1 MAIVANVKKVLFQ
14 RRLLRE
20 IQRRKPDYQ
29 PRVVNPDTA
38 KTIAILFPADSVD
51 DRKTVEAYRQARK
64 QSGLRT
70 ELLGYFTKH
79 VGNSSFGFDHF
90 SNKDLNWY
98 GIPGGERVEKFLE
111 RPCDL
116 LMCLGNAGHKQLDFL
131 ASLKDAGLRVGP
143 YSEAPDNPYDVL
155 FSIEGIAKDLGEQL
169 KQIDRIFK
177 VTNATSPALV

>member
-1 MAIVANVKKVLFQ
+1 MAIVANVKKTLFQ

-20 IQRRKPDYQ
+20 IQRRKLDYQ

-38 KTIAILFPADSVD
+38 KTVAILFPADSVD
-51 DRKTVEAYRQARK
+51 DRKTIEAYCEARK
-64 QSGLRT
+64 KNGLRT

-79 VGNSSFGFDHF
+79 VGDTSFGFDHF

-98 GIPGGERVEKFLE
+98 GIPSGERVEKFLE

-116 LMCLGNAGHKQLDFL
+116 LICLGAAGHKQLDFL
-131 ASLKDAGLRVGP
+131 ASLKDTGLRVGP
-143 YSEAPDNPYDVL
+143 YTESPENPYDVL
-155 FSIEGIAKDLGEQL
+155 FSTEKVAKDLGEQL
-169 KQIDRIFK
+169 EQIDRIFK